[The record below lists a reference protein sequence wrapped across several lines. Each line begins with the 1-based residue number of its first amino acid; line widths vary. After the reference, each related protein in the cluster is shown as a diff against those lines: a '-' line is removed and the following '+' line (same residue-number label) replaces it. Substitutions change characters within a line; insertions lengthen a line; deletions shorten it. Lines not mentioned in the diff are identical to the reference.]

1 MSLLRR
7 LIEQR
12 ALPTSIDPYQI
23 TARPYFPNYSGEIV
37 TEQTAFASTAVMS
50 AVTLLADSVAAMPL
64 ELSRVRGGRLE
75 RLATPSVLVRPNQT
89 QTMFEFVH
97 QVMVSLTLYGCAY
110 IYAPRRAGELPAE
123 MRVIHP
129 NLVKNQIITDDG
141 SAYYEIGDKQH
152 SSDDIKAIHW
162 LIMPNAL
169 RAISPLEAL
178 RNTIGTSIAMDRF
191 LAQFYGEGATP
202 SSVLETDATIT
213 EEQARILRDTW
224 SDAHTRRR
232 KPAVLTGGLRWK
244 SITTSAADMQML
256 EHREAIVR
264 DIARAYRIPLN
275 MINASGGD
283 SQTYQNVEQAGINF
297 VRYTLLPF
305 MRRIEDAIS
314 EMLPLTQKVRFNSSE
329 FERADLTTR
338 VKAQQMQIMSG
349 TLTPNE
355 AREIENRE
363 PYEGG
368 DQFILGVA
376 GAPMAGVE
384 GGDLP
389 TLGTDALP
397 PER

>member
-1 MSLLRR
+1 VSILRR

-37 TEQTAFASTAVMS
+37 TESTAFASTAVMS
-50 AVTLLADSVAAMPL
+50 AVSLLADSVAAMPL

-75 RLATPSVLVRPNQT
+75 RLATPSVLIRPNQM

-97 QVMVSLTLYGCAY
+97 QVMLSLALHGCAY
-110 IYAPRRAGELPAE
+110 IYAPRRAGELPSE

-129 NLVKNQIITDDG
+129 NLIKNRIITDDG
-141 SAYYEIGDKQH
+141 SAYYQIGDKQH

-162 LIMPNAL
+162 LIMPNEL
-169 RAISPLEAL
+169 RAVSPLEAL

-314 EMLPLTQKVRFNSSE
+314 EMLPLTQRVRFNSSE

-338 VKAQQMQIMSG
+338 VKAEQIQIMSG

-368 DQFILGVA
+368 DQFVMGIA
-376 GAPMAGVE
+376 GSPLAGIE

>member
-1 MSLLRR
+1 M
-7 LIEQR
+7 
-12 ALPTSIDPYQI
+12 
-23 TARPYFPNYSGEIV
+23 
-37 TEQTAFASTAVMS
+37 
-50 AVTLLADSVAAMPL
+50 
-64 ELSRVRGGRLE
+64 
-75 RLATPSVLVRPNQT
+75 
-89 QTMFEFVH
+89 QTMFEFIH
-97 QVMVSLTLYGCAY
+97 QVMLSLALHGCAY

-129 NLVKNQIITDDG
+129 NLIKNRIITDDG
-141 SAYYEIGDKQH
+141 SAYYQIGDKQH

-162 LIMPNAL
+162 LIMPNEL
-169 RAISPLEAL
+169 RAVSPLEAL

-314 EMLPLTQKVRFNSSE
+314 EMLPLTQKVRFNASE

-338 VKAQQMQIMSG
+338 VKAQQLQIMSG
-349 TLTPNE
+349 TLSPNE

-389 TLGTDALP
+389 TLGTDAEP

>member
-1 MSLLRR
+1 VSILRR

-37 TEQTAFASTAVMS
+37 TETTAFASTAVMS
-50 AVTLLADSVAAMPL
+50 AVSLLADSVAAMPL

-75 RLATPSVLVRPNQT
+75 RLATPSVLIRPNQM
-89 QTMFEFVH
+89 QTMFEFIH
-97 QVMVSLTLYGCAY
+97 QVMLSLALHGCAY

-129 NLVKNQIITDDG
+129 NLIKNRIITDDG
-141 SAYYEIGDKQH
+141 SAYYQIGDKQH

-162 LIMPNAL
+162 LIMPNEL
-169 RAISPLEAL
+169 RAVSPLEAL

-314 EMLPLTQKVRFNSSE
+314 EMLPLTQKVRFNASE

-338 VKAQQMQIMSG
+338 VKAQQLQIMSG
-349 TLTPNE
+349 TLSPNE
-355 AREIENRE
+355 AREQENRE

-389 TLGTDALP
+389 TLGTDAQP

>member
-1 MSLLRR
+1 MSVLRR
-7 LIEQR
+7 LVERR

-23 TARPYFPNYSGEIV
+23 TARPFFPNYSGEIV
-37 TEQTAFASTAVMS
+37 TETTAFASTAVMS
-50 AVTLLADSVAAMPL
+50 AVSLLADSVAAMPL
-64 ELSRVRGGRLE
+64 ELSRVRAGRLE
-75 RLATPSVLVRPNQT
+75 RLPTPSVLIRPNQT

-97 QVMVSLTLYGCAY
+97 QTMLSLALHGCAY
-110 IYAPRRAGELPAE
+110 IYAPRKAGELPVE

-129 NLVKNQIITDDG
+129 NLIKKHYISDDG
-141 SAYYEIGDKQH
+141 TAWYVIGDREH
-152 SSDDIKAIHW
+152 SSDDLKAIHW
-162 LIMPNAL
+162 ILMPNQW

-224 SDAHTRRR
+224 ADAHTRRR

-244 SITTSAADMQML
+244 SVTTSAADMQML

-264 DIARAYRIPLN
+264 DIARAYRIPLH
-275 MINASGGD
+275 MINGSGGD
-283 SQTYQNVEQAGINF
+283 SQTYQNVEQSGINF

-314 EMLPLTQKVRFNSSE
+314 EMLPLTQRVRFNASE

-355 AREIENRE
+355 AREQENRE

-376 GAPMAGVE
+376 GAPMAGVQ

-389 TLGTDALP
+389 TLGTDAQP

>member
-1 MSLLRR
+1 MSIFARAR
-7 LIEQR
+7 EQR

-23 TARPYFPNYSGEIV
+23 TARPFFPNYSGEIV
-37 TEQTAFASTAVMS
+37 TETTAFASTAVMS
-50 AVTLLADSVAAMPL
+50 AVSLLADSVAAMPL
-64 ELSRVRGGRLE
+64 ELTRTRGGRLE
-75 RLATPSVLVRPNQT
+75 RLPTPSVLIRPNQI
-89 QTMFEFVH
+89 QTMFEFIH
-97 QVMVSLTLYGCAY
+97 QVMLSLALHGCAY

-123 MRVIHP
+123 MRVLHP
-129 NLVKNQIITDDG
+129 NLIKKQIITDDG
-141 SAYYEIGDKQH
+141 SAYYQIGDTQH
-152 SSDDIKAIHW
+152 SSNDLKAIHW
-162 LIMPNAL
+162 LLMPNQY

-224 SDAHTRRR
+224 ADAHTRRR

-244 SITTSAADMQML
+244 SVTVSAADAQMI

-314 EMLPLTQKVRFNSSE
+314 ELLPLTQKVRFNASE

-338 VKAQQMQIMSG
+338 VRAQQIQIMSG
-349 TLTPNE
+349 TMTPNE
-355 AREIENRE
+355 AREQENRE

-389 TLGTDALP
+389 TLGTDAIP

>member
-1 MSLLRR
+1 MSILRR
-7 LIEQR
+7 LVERR

-23 TARPYFPNYSGEIV
+23 TARPYFPNYSGEII
-37 TEQTAFASTAVMS
+37 TETTAFASTAVMS
-50 AVTLLADSVAAMPL
+50 AVSLLADSVAAMPL
-64 ELSRVRGGRLE
+64 ELTRVRAGRLE
-75 RLATPSVLVRPNQT
+75 RLPTPSVLIRPNQT

-97 QVMVSLTLYGCAY
+97 QVMLSLALHGCAY
-110 IYAPRRAGELPAE
+110 IYAPRRAGELPSE
-123 MRVIHP
+123 MRCLHP
-129 NLVKNQIITDDG
+129 NVIRRYYIDDEG
-141 SAYYEIGDKQH
+141 EAYYQIGETEH
-152 SSDDIKAIHW
+152 SARDLKAIHW
-162 LIMPNAL
+162 LLMPGQV
-169 RAISPLEAL
+169 RAVSPLEAL

-213 EEQARILRDTW
+213 EEQAQILRDTW
-224 SDAHTRRR
+224 ADAHTRRR
-232 KPAVLTGGLRWK
+232 KPAVLTGGLRWR
-244 SITTSAADMQML
+244 SVTVSAADSQMI

-314 EMLPLTQKVRFNSSE
+314 EMLPLTQRVRFDAAV

-338 VKAQQMQIMSG
+338 VRAQQTQIMSG
-349 TLTPNE
+349 TMTPNE

-368 DQFILGVA
+368 DQFVIGIA
-376 GAPMAGVE
+376 GAPIAGVQ

-389 TLGTDALP
+389 TLGTDAAP

>member
-1 MSLLRR
+1 VSILRR

-37 TEQTAFASTAVMS
+37 TETTAFASTAVMS
-50 AVTLLADSVAAMPL
+50 AVSLLADSVAAMPL

-75 RLATPSVLVRPNQT
+75 RLPTPSVLIRPNQM
-89 QTMFEFVH
+89 QTMFEFIH
-97 QVMVSLTLYGCAY
+97 QVMLSLSLHGCAY

-129 NLVKNQIITDDG
+129 NLIKNRIITDDG
-141 SAYYEIGDKQH
+141 SAYYQIGDKQH

-162 LIMPNAL
+162 LIMPNEL
-169 RAISPLEAL
+169 RAVSPLEAL

-224 SDAHTRRR
+224 SDSHTKRR

-314 EMLPLTQKVRFNSSE
+314 EMLPLTQKVRFNASE

-338 VKAQQMQIMSG
+338 VKAQQLQIMSG
-349 TLTPNE
+349 TLSPNE
-355 AREIENRE
+355 AREQENRE

-389 TLGTDALP
+389 TLGTDAEP

>member
-23 TARPYFPNYSGEIV
+23 TARPFFPNYSGEIV
-37 TEQTAFASTAVMS
+37 TETTAFAATAVMS
-50 AVTLLADSVAAMPL
+50 AVGLLSDSVAAMPL
-64 ELSRVRGGRLE
+64 ELTRVRAGRIE
-75 RLATPSVLVRPNQT
+75 RLPTPSVLIRPNQT

-97 QVMVSLTLYGCAY
+97 QVMLCLALHGCAY
-110 IYAPRRAGELPAE
+110 IYAPRRAGELPVE
-123 MRVIHP
+123 MRAIHP
-129 NLVKNQIITDDG
+129 NLIKKHWYSDDG
-141 SAYYEIGDKQH
+141 TAWYKVGESEH
-152 SSDDIKAIHW
+152 SSDDLKAIHW
-162 LIMPNAL
+162 MVMPNEW
-169 RAISPLEAL
+169 RGISPLEAL

-224 SDAHTRRR
+224 ADAHTRRR
-232 KPAVLTGGLRWK
+232 KPAVLTGGLKWK
-244 SITTSAADMQML
+244 SVTTSAADMQML

-264 DIARAYRIPLN
+264 DIARAYRIPLH

-314 EMLPLTQKVRFNSSE
+314 EMLPLTQRVRFNADE
-329 FERADLTTR
+329 FQRADLLTR
-338 VKAQQMQIMSG
+338 VKAQQVQIMSG
-349 TLTPNE
+349 TMTPNE
-355 AREIENRE
+355 AREQENRE

-368 DQFILGVA
+368 DQFVLGISGTAVA
-376 GAPMAGVE
+376 GVQ

-389 TLGTDALP
+389 TIGTDAVP

>member
-1 MSLLRR
+1 VSILRR

-37 TEQTAFASTAVMS
+37 TETTAFASTAVMS
-50 AVTLLADSVAAMPL
+50 AVSLLADSVAAMPL

-75 RLATPSVLVRPNQT
+75 RLPTPSVLIRPNQM

-97 QVMVSLTLYGCAY
+97 QVMLSLALHGCAY
-110 IYAPRRAGELPAE
+110 IYAPRRAGELPSE

-129 NLVKNQIITDDG
+129 NLIKNRIITDDG
-141 SAYYEIGDKQH
+141 SAYYQIGDKQH

-162 LIMPNAL
+162 LIMPNEL
-169 RAISPLEAL
+169 RAVSPLEAL

-224 SDAHTRRR
+224 SDSHTKRR

-314 EMLPLTQKVRFNSSE
+314 EMLPLTQKVRFNASE

-338 VKAQQMQIMSG
+338 VKAQQLQIMSG

-355 AREIENRE
+355 AREQENRE

-389 TLGTDALP
+389 TLGTDAEP

>member
-1 MSLLRR
+1 VSILRR

-37 TEQTAFASTAVMS
+37 TETTAFASTAVMS
-50 AVTLLADSVAAMPL
+50 AVSLLADSVAAMTL
-64 ELSRVRGGRLE
+64 ELSRVRGGRIE
-75 RLATPSVLVRPNQT
+75 RLPTPSVLIRPNQM
-89 QTMFEFVH
+89 QTMFEFIH
-97 QVMVSLTLYGCAY
+97 QVMLSLALHGCAY
-110 IYAPRRAGELPAE
+110 IYAPRRAGELPSE

-129 NLVKNQIITDDG
+129 NLIKNRIITDDG
-141 SAYYEIGDKQH
+141 SAYYQIGDKQH

-162 LIMPNAL
+162 LIMPNEL
-169 RAISPLEAL
+169 RAVSPLEAL

-224 SDAHTRRR
+224 SDSHTKRR

-314 EMLPLTQKVRFNSSE
+314 EMLPLTQKVRFNASE

-338 VKAQQMQIMSG
+338 VKAQQLQIMSG
-349 TLTPNE
+349 TLSPNE
-355 AREIENRE
+355 AREQENRE

-389 TLGTDALP
+389 TLGTDAEP

>member
-1 MSLLRR
+1 VSILRR

-37 TEQTAFASTAVMS
+37 TETTAFASTAVMS
-50 AVTLLADSVAAMPL
+50 AVSLLADSVAAMPL

-75 RLATPSVLVRPNQT
+75 RLATPSVLIRPNQM
-89 QTMFEFVH
+89 QTMFEFIH
-97 QVMVSLTLYGCAY
+97 QVMLSLALHGCAY

-129 NLVKNQIITDDG
+129 NLIKNRIITDDG
-141 SAYYEIGDKQH
+141 SAYYQIGDKQH

-162 LIMPNAL
+162 LIMPNEL
-169 RAISPLEAL
+169 RAVSPLEAL

-314 EMLPLTQKVRFNSSE
+314 EMLPLTQKVRFNASE

-338 VKAQQMQIMSG
+338 VKAQQLQIMSG
-349 TLTPNE
+349 TLSPNE
-355 AREIENRE
+355 AREQENRE

-389 TLGTDALP
+389 TLGTDAEP

>member
-1 MSLLRR
+1 MSLFRR
-7 LIEQR
+7 LVEQR

-23 TARPYFPNYSGEIV
+23 TARPFYPNYSGEIV
-37 TEQTAFASTAVMS
+37 TETTAFASTALMS
-50 AVTLLADSVAAMPL
+50 AVSLLADSVAAMPL
-64 ELSRVRGGRLE
+64 ELTRQRAGRIE
-75 RLATPSVLVRPNQT
+75 RLTTPSVLIRPNQT

-97 QVMVSLTLYGCAY
+97 QVMLSLALHGCAY
-110 IYAPRRAGELPAE
+110 IYAPRRAGELPVE
-123 MRVIHP
+123 MRCIHP
-129 NLVKNQIITDDG
+129 NLIKKAYISDDG
-141 SAYYEIGDKQH
+141 MAYYLVGDVEH
-152 SSDDIKAIHW
+152 SSDDMKAIHW
-162 LIMPNAL
+162 LLMPNSL
-169 RAISPLEAL
+169 RSISPLEAL
-178 RNTIGTSIAMDRF
+178 RNTLGTSIAMDRF

-224 SDAHTRRR
+224 ADAHTRRR

-244 SITTSAADMQML
+244 SVTTSAADMQML
-256 EHREAIVR
+256 EHREAIVS
-264 DIARAYRIPLN
+264 DIARAYRIPLH
-275 MINASGGD
+275 MINGSGGD

-314 EMLPLTQKVRFNSSE
+314 EMLPLTQRVRFNADE
-329 FERADLTTR
+329 FERADLMTR
-338 VKAQQMQIMSG
+338 VRAQQVQIMAG

-355 AREIENRE
+355 AREQENRE

-368 DQFILGVA
+368 DQFVMGLA
-376 GAPMAGVE
+376 GAVVAGVE

-389 TLGTDALP
+389 TLGTDAVP